1 MKVGDKIY
9 YVSKE
14 RGQPYSA
21 LKETVIT
28 EVRRHTFSVLIKNKR
43 IDINTMIDAHSSD
56 PHNLYFL
63 TKDDYYDYFERQK
76 LVAEVK
82 ANINK
87 INWNRVNKKDI
98 VSIIEL
104 LSEYNF

>member
-21 LKETVIT
+21 LKETVI
-28 EVRRHTFSVLIKNKR
+28 EKVDIKYLKALVNHREISK
-43 IDINTMIDAHSSD
+43 DTMMDADRSD

-82 ANINK
+82 SNLGEIR
-87 INWNRVNKKDI
+87 WGRVDKKDI
-98 VSIIEL
+98 EQVIRTLSKYSI
-104 LSEYNF
+104 